1 MQTFDVYLKKRLTEI
16 DVTISQLVQRDTF
29 SMYNW
34 LNLLCSMNELEIL
47 KSIHVDVDT
56 ELNAELG
63 NLLEIVHEKINA
75 EMQLQANVDLYSG
88 VAAEMEAGM
97 ELFASEADPLVYSF
111 AEGDSALEI
120 SADRLDYYI
129 AHSFGNVEFDMD
141 LITGQVETLKKSLE
155 KFQTDLT
162 LDADADFASQKKIEL
177 DEISMYLNAAP
188 TDIFYLLTIGGNA
201 ITNLYASPLGDYTLK
216 KVLHDVECEMS
227 LGAETTDLFNLEKYI
242 DVENSLFSLVDITG
256 VLISLIHSAQSEM
269 VLSCEASIGLK
280 RYRKL
285 SEMDDLTLAD
295 FDNMTLREIDY
306 VIIAE

>member
-29 SMYNW
+29 SVYNW

-56 ELNAELG
+56 ELDAELG
-63 NLLEIVHEKINA
+63 NLLETVHEKINA

-88 VAAEMEAGM
+88 VVAEMETEM
-97 ELFASEADPLVYSF
+97 ELFTSEVDPMALSF
-111 AEGDSALEI
+111 AEGDSDLEI
-120 SADRLDYYI
+120 SVDRLDYYI
-129 AHSFGNVEFDMD
+129 AHSFGNVEFDMN
-141 LITGQVETLKKSLE
+141 LMTGQIETLKKSLE
-155 KFQTDLT
+155 RFQTDLE
-162 LDADADFASQKKIEL
+162 LDADAAFASHKKIEL
-177 DEISMYLNAAP
+177 DDVSMYLDTVP

-201 ITNLYASPLGDYTLK
+201 ITNLYASSLGDYALK
-216 KVLHDVECEMS
+216 KVLHDVESEMS
-227 LGAETTDLFNLEKYI
+227 LNSETTDLFDLKKYI
-242 DVENSLFSLVDITG
+242 DIDNSLFSLVDITG

>member
-47 KSIHVDVDT
+47 KSIRVDVDT
-56 ELNAELG
+56 ELNTELG

-88 VAAEMEAGM
+88 IAAEMEAEM
-97 ELFASEADPLVYSF
+97 ELFASKADSLVQSF
-111 AEGDSALEI
+111 AEGNSALEI
-120 SADRLDYYI
+120 SVDRLDYYI
-129 AHSFGNVEFDMD
+129 AHSFGNVEFDMN
-141 LITGQVETLKKSLE
+141 LMTGQVETLKKSLE
-155 KFQTDLT
+155 RFQTDLT
-162 LDADADFASQKKIEL
+162 LNADVVFASQKKVEL
-177 DEISMYLNAAP
+177 DDISMYLDIAP
-188 TDIFYLLTIGGNA
+188 TDIFYLLTVGGNA
-201 ITNLYASPLGDYTLK
+201 ITNLYATSIDDYALK

-227 LGAETTDLFNLEKYI
+227 LGSETTDLLNLKKYI
-242 DVENSLFSLVDITG
+242 DVEDSLFSLVDITG

-269 VLSCEASIGLK
+269 VMSCEASIGLK

>member
-88 VAAEMEAGM
+88 IAAEMEAEM
-97 ELFASEADPLVYSF
+97 ELFASEVDPLVQSF
-111 AEGDSALEI
+111 AEGNSALEI

-129 AHSFGNVEFDMD
+129 AHSFGNVEFDMN
-141 LITGQVETLKKSLE
+141 LMTGQVETLKKSIE
-155 KFQTDLT
+155 RFQTDLT
-162 LDADADFASQKKIEL
+162 LNANAVFASQKKVEL
-177 DEISMYLNAAP
+177 DDIPIYLDIAP
-188 TDIFYLLTIGGNA
+188 TDIFYLLTVGGNA
-201 ITNLYASPLGDYTLK
+201 ITNLYASSIDDYVLK
-216 KVLHDVECEMS
+216 KVLHDVDYEMS
-227 LGAETTDLFNLEKYI
+227 LGSETTDLLNLKKYI
-242 DVENSLFSLVDITG
+242 DVEDSLFSLVDITG

-269 VLSCEASIGLK
+269 VMSCEASIGLK